1 MSRLEDSPDFD
12 RELLAAVRALFEA
25 NPRDYPAA
33 ESRSTA
39 ASGIGR
45 PWSNFRD
52 LQGKKRKAILAF
64 ARGCDL
70 FREGRPIA
78 QPSTQFARWRLG
90 ASSTPAT
97 ARSRY
102 ILEEKS
108 YINFSC
114 ALGNFAVGLA
124 FAIVG

>member
-25 NPRDYPAA
+25 YPRDYPAA

-70 FREGRPIA
+70 FRERRPIA
-78 QPSTQFARWRLG
+78 QPSPPVRAM
-90 ASSTPAT
+90 PN
-97 ARSRY
+97 RSLQHAAYRPQPLH
-102 ILEEKS
+102 I
-108 YINFSC
+108 
-114 ALGNFAVGLA
+114 
-124 FAIVG
+124 